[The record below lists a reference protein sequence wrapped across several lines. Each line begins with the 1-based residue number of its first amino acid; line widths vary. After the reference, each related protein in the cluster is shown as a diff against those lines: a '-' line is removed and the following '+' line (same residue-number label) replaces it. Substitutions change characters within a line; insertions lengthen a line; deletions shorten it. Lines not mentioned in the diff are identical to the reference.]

1 MSFLGA
7 AWLVARKDL
16 VVEARSR
23 ELAYTTVFFALAC
36 VLIFAFSFV
45 REGRV
50 LDGTA
55 ALTLAPGKI
64 LVALGQ
70 DQTRCHRGDKTK
82 S

>member
-55 ALTLAPGKI
+55 AGILWVTVTFAGTLA
-64 LVALGQ
+64 LSRAYR
-70 DQTRCHRGDKTK
+70 QT
-82 S
+82 